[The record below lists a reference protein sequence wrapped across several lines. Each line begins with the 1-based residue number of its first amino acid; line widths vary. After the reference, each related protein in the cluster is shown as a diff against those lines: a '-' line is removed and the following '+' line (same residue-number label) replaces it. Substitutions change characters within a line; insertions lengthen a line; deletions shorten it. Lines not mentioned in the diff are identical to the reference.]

1 MATDIEKKVR
11 KHKWLI
17 AGVLTGAI
25 AYYYSKQNAPPTS
38 GVATTDTTA
47 VQSSD
52 PAVARLTGIYK
63 ATHPV
68 GTWG

>member
-1 MATDIEKKVR
+1 MTTDVEKKVR

-25 AYYYSKQNAPPTS
+25 AYYYSKQNAPPP
-38 GVATTDTTA
+38 ATTDTLA

-52 PAVARLTGIYK
+52 PAVARLTDIYI